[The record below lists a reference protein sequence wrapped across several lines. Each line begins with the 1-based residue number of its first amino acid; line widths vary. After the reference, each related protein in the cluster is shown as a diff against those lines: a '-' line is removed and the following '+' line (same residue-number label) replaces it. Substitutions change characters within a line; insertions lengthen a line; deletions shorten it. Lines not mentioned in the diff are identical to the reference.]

1 MAPARDLEVGI
12 AAIQAGA
19 DAVYIGAP
27 EFGARQAA
35 GNSLSDIAELVNY
48 AHRFGVQVLVT
59 LNTLLHEDEYP
70 RACALAH
77 ELYKVGVDA
86 LIIQDLNLLNYDLPP
101 IRLHASTQCDNRTP
115 EQVLHLQQLGFR
127 RVVLA
132 RELSIKEIQEISNA
146 IQSYTTL
153 HNTIPPYTTL
163 HNTIPPY
170 TTLHHTTPCLEL
182 EAFVHGALCVSYS
195 GRCYLSEVL
204 MERSANRGCCAQPC
218 RQRYDLIDKDG
229 NEILDIHGEPIHQRY
244 LLSLQDM
251 DRSMHLAELIEAG
264 VTTFKIEGRL
274 KDRDY
279 VTNIVAYYR
288 QLIDKLIDSHPEYQ
302 TASIRSS
309 YEYSFTPNPEKTFHR
324 GQTDYFLHGRS
335 ANMANWETPKST
347 GEKIGKVV
355 ATRHNAICVQLA
367 HGITLHNGDGI
378 CYGDKGFAINRIEG
392 DWIYPN
398 LQSPI
403 ANSQYPLA
411 KRPLP
416 NSPKGVQ
423 YPIANSPQGVQY
435 PIGGTPSNS
444 AASNSP
450 KGVQY
455 PKVGTTLYRNLDN
468 EFLRSLRAERRMP
481 VAIRFQ
487 AVPEGYRLTIGE
499 QTAIFETEHQT
510 ASNPERAL
518 QTIIQQLSKL
528 GDTDFTAKDIQV
540 LDYETPCSDTFPY
553 FIPISQ
559 LNQWRREVIASN
571 SPKGVQYPI
580 ANSPKGVQY
589 PIAAHAASNSTASYH
604 LQRSDLQAKPIY
616 SEASYPLMTCKYCIL
631 HELGHCR
638 KINPMPNEPRYLRLQ
653 NGTILSLEF
662 DCKNCEMR
670 IKKLH

>member
-35 GNSLSDIAELVNY
+35 GNSLNDIAELVKY

-86 LIIQDLNLLNYDLPP
+86 LIIQDLHLLDYALPP

-115 EQVLHLQQLGFR
+115 EHVLRLQQMGFR

-132 RELSIKEIQEISNA
+132 RELSIDQIREI
-146 IQSYTTL
+146 
-153 HNTIPPYTTL
+153 HNTAQ
-163 HNTIPPY
+163 
-170 TTLHHTTPCLEL
+170 CLEL

-204 MERSANRGCCAQPC
+204 MDRSANRGCCAQLC
-218 RQRYDLIDKDG
+218 RQRYDLLDKDG
-229 NEILDIHGEPIHQRY
+229 KEMVDMYGEPIHQRY

-251 DRSMHLAELIEAG
+251 DRSQYLAELIEAG

-288 QLIDKLIDSHPEYQ
+288 QLLDQLIASNPAWQQASTPSVYQ
-302 TASIRSS
+302 
-309 YEYSFTPNPEKTFHR
+309 YDFTPNPAKTFHR
-324 GQTDYFLHGRS
+324 GQTDYFLHGRTP
-335 ANMANWETPKST
+335 NMANWQTPKST

-355 ATRHNAICVQLA
+355 ATRHNAICVELA

-398 LQSPI
+398 VRISD
-403 ANSQYPLA
+403 
-411 KRPLP
+411 
-416 NSPKGVQ
+416 
-423 YPIANSPQGVQY
+423 
-435 PIGGTPSNS
+435 IGNRLI
-444 AASNSP
+444 
-450 KGVQY
+450 
-455 PKVGTTLYRNLDN
+455 GTTLYRNLDN
-468 EFLRSLRAERRMP
+468 EFLRSLHAERRMP
-481 VAIRFQ
+481 VDIRFE
-487 AVPEGYRLTIGE
+487 AVAEGYRLTIGK
-499 QTAIFETEHQT
+499 QTATFEAEHQS
-510 ASNPERAL
+510 ASNPTRAL

-528 GDTDFTAKDIQV
+528 GDTCFIAKDIQIF
-540 LDYETPCSDTFPY
+540 DGEEYCSDSFPY

-559 LNQWRREVIASN
+559 LNLWRREVVASC
-571 SPKGVQYPI
+571 
-580 ANSPKGVQY
+580 
-589 PIAAHAASNSTASYH
+589 
-604 LQRSDLQAKPIY
+604 
-616 SEASYPLMTCKYCIL
+616 SEAPCSSPCERPIGGMPSCSSPCERPIGGTPSYPLMTCKYCIL
-631 HELGHCR
+631 YELGHCR
-638 KINPMPNEPRYLRLQ
+638 KINPMTNEPRYLRLQ

-662 DCKNCEMR
+662 DCKPCEMR
-670 IKKLH
+670 ITKP